1 MGMLVCSS
9 MPTTSVE
16 PKLWQLAASYAA
28 RAHNHQYRKDK
39 KTPFVAH
46 PFRVAMVLRDIF
58 GCDDE
63 VAIATALLHDTI
75 EDTRTD
81 FDDIHKR
88 FGRDVAE
95 CVAIMTKN
103 MLLIEEEREK
113 DYDNRLAKGPWQA
126 RIVKLADVYD
136 NGLDLPRP
144 GLRRKCITRCQR
156 ALDLTENDVDR
167 EVFVTARG
175 AVRELLDSMRAARDA
190 ER

>member
-1 MGMLVCSS
+1 

-46 PFRVAMVLRDIF
+46 PFRVAMVLRDVF

-63 VAIATALLHDTI
+63 IAICTALLHDTI

-81 FDDIHKR
+81 FDNIHKR
-88 FGRDVAE
+88 FGRKVAE
-95 CVAIMTKN
+95 CVACMTKN
-103 MLLIEEEREK
+103 MLLIEHEREK
-113 DYDNRLAKGPWQA
+113 DYDKRLANGPWQA

-144 GLRRKCITRCQR
+144 GMRRKCLDRCMR
-156 ALDLTENDVDR
+156 ALELSEDDTDR
-167 EVFVTARG
+167 EVFVTARA
-175 AVRELLDSMRAARDA
+175 AVRELA
-190 ER
+190 ESLRTDLESKT

>member
-1 MGMLVCSS
+1 
-9 MPTTSVE
+9 MPMTSVE

-63 VAIATALLHDTI
+63 VALCTALLHDTI

-81 FDDIHKR
+81 FDNLHKR
-88 FGRDVAE
+88 FGRKVAE
-95 CVAIMTKN
+95 CTACMTKN

-113 DYDNRLAKGPWQA
+113 DYDKRLAKGPWQA
-126 RIVKLADVYD
+126 RLVKLADVYD

-144 GLRRKCITRCQR
+144 GMRRKCMERCQR
-156 ALDLTENDVDR
+156 ALELSEGDTDR
-167 EVFVTARG
+167 EVFVTARA
-175 AVRELLDSMRAARDA
+175 AVQELLESLRADDTD
-190 ER
+190 

>member
-1 MGMLVCSS
+1 MN
-9 MPTTSVE
+9 SVE
-16 PKLWQLAASYAA
+16 PKLWQRAASYAA

-58 GCDDE
+58 GCGDE

-88 FGRDVAE
+88 FGREVAD
-95 CVAIMTKN
+95 CVACMTKN
-103 MLLIEEEREK
+103 MLLIEPEREE
-113 DYDNRLAKGPWQA
+113 DYDNRLAKAPWQA

-144 GLRRKCITRCQR
+144 GMRRKCISRCKR

-167 EVFVTARG
+167 EVFVTARV
-175 AVRELLDSMRAARDA
+175 AVQELYDSLCAARDG

>member
-1 MGMLVCSS
+1 
-9 MPTTSVE
+9 MPMTSVE

-63 VAIATALLHDTI
+63 VAICTALLHDTI

-81 FDDIHKR
+81 FDDINKR
-88 FGRDVAE
+88 FGRSVAQ
-95 CVAIMTKN
+95 CVACMTKN
-103 MLLIEEEREK
+103 MLLIEPEREK
-113 DYDNRLAKGPWQA
+113 DYDKRLAEGPWQA

-136 NGLDLPRP
+136 NGMDLPRP
-144 GLRRKCITRCQR
+144 GLRRKCLLRCER
-156 ALDLTENDVDR
+156 ALALSEADTDHEA
-167 EVFVTARG
+167 FIAARA
-175 AVRELLDSMRAARDA
+175 AVRELADKLRA
-190 ER
+190 ELQNKS

>member
-1 MGMLVCSS
+1 

-103 MLLIEEEREK
+103 MLLIEAEREK
-113 DYDNRLAKGPWQA
+113 DYDKRLANGPWQA

-144 GLRRKCITRCQR
+144 GLRRKCIARCQR
-156 ALDLTENDVDR
+156 ALNLTENDVDR

-175 AVRELLDSMRAARDA
+175 AVRELLDSMKAARDA